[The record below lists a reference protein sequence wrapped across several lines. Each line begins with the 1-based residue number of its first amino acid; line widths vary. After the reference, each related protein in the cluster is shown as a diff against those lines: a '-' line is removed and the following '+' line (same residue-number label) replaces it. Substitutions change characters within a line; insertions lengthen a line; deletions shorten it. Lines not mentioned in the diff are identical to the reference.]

1 MQIIIPRVD
10 KLIIK
15 QMHLNEVVTYLSAFV
30 IEDTQMTQ
38 QQNNKR
44 TLKINTL
51 IKMNHYPTVKILL
64 LVL

>member
-1 MQIIIPRVD
+1 
-10 KLIIK
+10 
-15 QMHLNEVVTYLSAFV
+15 MHLNEVVTYLSAFV
-30 IEDTQMTQ
+30 IGDIQMTQ

-51 IKMNHYPTVKILL
+51 IKMNHYQTVKILL